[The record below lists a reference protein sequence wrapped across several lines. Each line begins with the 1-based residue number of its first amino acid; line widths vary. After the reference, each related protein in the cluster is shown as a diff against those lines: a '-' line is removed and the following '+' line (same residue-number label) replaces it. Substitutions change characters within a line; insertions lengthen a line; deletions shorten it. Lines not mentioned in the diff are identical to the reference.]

1 MLDSDLILID
11 EFLSGDVSCF
21 EAIVEKYH
29 APVYRLAY
37 KFAHNADDAEDVAQE
52 TFIRAYESLMKKNSS
67 EGMLLKPWLMTICV
81 NLCRNLAKK
90 KKNFNFSD
98 LEREEEDD
106 SLVERLQG
114 REPSP
119 RDQVLQQEVVGA
131 VQEAVKHLP
140 AKYQLV
146 IDLRY
151 IQDLSYEEIAEVLQV
166 PLNTVKVHLNRAKK
180 ALKFY
185 LSPL

>member
-1 MLDSDLILID
+1 MLISTCNRVEAYLVSKHIPQALQMVTNLFS
-11 EFLSGDVSCF
+11 EASGISAA
-21 EAIVEKYH
+21 ELKKYL
-29 APVYRLAY
+29 YI
-37 KFAHNADDAEDVAQE
+37 KIE
-52 TFIRAYESLMKKNSS
+52 
-67 EGMLLKPWLMTICV
+67 
-81 NLCRNLAKK
+81 
-90 KKNFNFSD
+90 
-98 LEREEEDD
+98 
-106 SLVERLQG
+106 
-114 REPSP
+114 
-119 RDQVLQQEVVGA
+119 
-131 VQEAVKHLP
+131 QEAVKHLP